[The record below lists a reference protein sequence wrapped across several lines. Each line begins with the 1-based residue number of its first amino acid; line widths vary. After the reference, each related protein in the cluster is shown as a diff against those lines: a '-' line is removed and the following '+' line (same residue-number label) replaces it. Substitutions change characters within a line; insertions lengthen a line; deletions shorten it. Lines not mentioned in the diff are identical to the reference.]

1 MALRGEFLD
10 GELNLNKLQDRK
22 FNQFHNGI
30 VFHRFATCSVLVC
43 AACMKQL
50 TDNSQ
55 PRHIRS
61 MLHRVQLVKLRER
74 YRTDEAL
81 EQFHRN
87 LPTSVAPRA
96 ADRRGCRQRAKAK
109 EKGKGKGKKGATD
122 NRSKG
127 KGKGKKGAT
136 VTPLLDR

>member
-30 VFHRFATCSVLVC
+30 VFHRFATCSALVC
-43 AACMKQL
+43 AACMKHL

-61 MLHRVQLVKLRER
+61 RTHRVQLVKLRER
-74 YRTDEAL
+74 YRTEEAL
-81 EQFHRN
+81 DAATREADPRGAPASF
-87 LPTSVAPRA
+87 APRA
-96 ADRRGCRQRAKAK
+96 GGVQAKGK
-109 EKGKGKGKKGATD
+109 GKGTGKGKGKKGATD

-136 VTPLLDR
+136 VK